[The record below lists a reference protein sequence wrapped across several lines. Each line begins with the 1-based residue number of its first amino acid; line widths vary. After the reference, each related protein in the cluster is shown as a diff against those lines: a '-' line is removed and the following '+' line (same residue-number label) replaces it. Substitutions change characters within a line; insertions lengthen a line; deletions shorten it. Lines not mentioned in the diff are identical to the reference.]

1 MNDQNIFS
9 AKPAIR
15 LLSKLDIIES
25 LKTFAAET
33 KLADRTGDNYHRQWG
48 RKKGNKAF
56 THETIKKYFGS
67 MANAMRDAKIEYSP
81 NEKTFK
87 ENVDDDLKRFFST
100 HIMKDRTFDRF
111 KKSSGRKLGA
121 SSFKKFYKSW
131 VDAASSLGYEVSGKC
146 RSKRFTDDE
155 LIEAFERVWR
165 WTYEQKLARPST
177 GDFKKY
183 DAVHK
188 DGVKTATL
196 IFRFGPL
203 NAFAERFSQ
212 YKLNK
217 ITKAD
222 LVKRGST
229 AQRKAISPKLR
240 YEIFQRDGNKCTV
253 CGRQPPEVKLHV
265 DHRKPVTKMG
275 DNDLSNLST
284 LCEECNLGK
293 SNRYIDP
300 PLEINR

>member
-15 LLSKLDIIES
+15 LLSKLAITES

-33 KLADRTGDNYHRQWG
+33 HLSERTGDNYHRQWG
-48 RKKGNKAF
+48 QKKGNKAF

-67 MANAMRDAKIEYSP
+67 MANAMREAKVEYSP
-81 NEKTFK
+81 CEKTFK
-87 ENVDDDLKRFFST
+87 DDVDKDLKLFFSQRT
-100 HIMKDRTFDRF
+100 FKDRTFAKF
-111 KKSSGRKLGA
+111 VKFSSRNLGA
-121 SSFKKFYKSW
+121 RSWHKFYPNW

-155 LIEAFERVWR
+155 LIDAFERVWR
-165 WTYEQKLARPST
+165 WTYEQKRARPST

-183 DAVHK
+183 DVIHK

-203 NAFAERFSQ
+203 KAFAERFSQ

-229 AQRKAISPKLR
+229 ALRKAISPKLR
-240 YEIFQRDGNKCTV
+240 YEIFQRDGNRCVV

-265 DHRKPVTKMG
+265 DHRTPVTRMG
-275 DNDLSNLST
+275 DNNTSNLST

-293 SNRYIDP
+293 SNRFIDS
-300 PLEINR
+300 PLAP